1 MELKLYQISIK
12 NFKGVRAFS
21 MTSPP
26 SGAIIVGA
34 NGTGKTTIA
43 DAWYWLLSDQDSI
56 GQSKFNLIG
65 LDSTGNPIAHQDAV
79 VEAVILAD
87 LLEIRLKKI
96 YSQKWTKKRG
106 QAEAELTGHTTEYF
120 FDQVPVSKKIY
131 SEKIS
136 ELIDPAIIRTLSDPW
151 HFCNRMR
158 HEDRRKILVDLAGTV
173 SIDTIISQDHELS
186 ELSSILAKHSPDEA
200 KKIAALNKKAA
211 NKQLDD
217 LPGRIDELRQMMP
230 DTPDRSED
238 ILQFELLEIKKMIL
252 ERTEQI
258 AMMKSSGAIEELRHK
273 RSILRTQIQESARVI
288 RNQAEI
294 KIADMTAILNR
305 NRQWVDENLGRMA
318 ALNRKSS
325 TIGKEISENGNKRL
339 ALMEQWNKISAEA
352 PKIKDTCFAC
362 GQILPHQKISEQVT
376 AFANYKTEQLKKINA
391 EGEKLHAE
399 LKSLQADDEK
409 FHQEFMQ
416 VHELNKKLNIEIEAQ
431 KKEIEAMDKAIETEI
446 AEKNAETASILADLE
461 EKIKNA
467 ENDIS
472 PDLSFEIEALNTLE
486 KDKMEIEKYLLDY
499 AQIEK
504 ISRRIEERENDMID
518 ASAALMDAERR
529 IYLLELLSRRTAEML
544 EKSVSEKFSLI
555 EWKLFEQQVNGGIRE
570 VCEATV
576 GGVPYNTDLNTGHKI
591 LSGLDVIETLS
602 KHYGHYLPVFIDNS
616 ESLTVEKFISTQ
628 MFFLR
633 AEDNKEIDVLTL

>member
-1 MELKLYQISIK
+1 
-12 NFKGVRAFS
+12 
-21 MTSPP
+21 MTAPP

-65 LDSTGNPIAHQDAV
+65 LDSTGNPIAHQDAI
-79 VEAVILAD
+79 VEAVLLAD

-120 FDQVPVSKKIY
+120 FDNVPVSKKIY

-151 HFCNRMR
+151 HFCNRMK

-173 SIDTIISQDHELS
+173 SIDTMISHDNELS
-186 ELSSILAKHSPDEA
+186 ELSSILAKHTPEEA
-200 KKIAALNKKAA
+200 KKIATLDKKSA

-217 LPGRIDELRQMMP
+217 LPSRIDELRQMMP
-230 DTPDRSED
+230 KIPERSEEN
-238 ILQFELLEIKKMIL
+238 LRFELLEIKNMIL
-252 ERTEQI
+252 EKSEQI
-258 AMMKSSGAIEELRHK
+258 AMMKSSGAVEELRHK

-294 KIADMTAILNR
+294 KIADMNAFLNR

-318 ALNRKSS
+318 ALNRKFS

-339 ALMEQWNKISAEA
+339 ALMEQWKKINSET
-352 PKIKDTCFAC
+352 PQVKDTCFAC

-376 AFANYKTEQLKKINA
+376 KFHQYKTDQLKKINA
-391 EGEKLHAE
+391 EGEKLHIE

-409 FHQEFMQ
+409 FRQEFLQ
-416 VHELNKKLNIEIEAQ
+416 IHELNKKLNAEIEAQ
-431 KKEIEAMDKAIETEI
+431 KKDIEAADKAIQTEI
-446 AEKNAETASILADLE
+446 NEKNAETASILADLE

-486 KDKMEIEKYLLDY
+486 TNKMVIEKYLLDY
-499 AQIEK
+499 TQIEK
-504 ISRRIEERENDMID
+504 ISRRITERENEMID
-518 ASAALMDAERR
+518 ASAALMNAERR

-570 VCEATV
+570 TCEATV
-576 GGVPYNTDLNTGHKI
+576 NGVPYNTDLNTGHKI
-591 LSGLDVIETLS
+591 LAGLDVIETLS
-602 KHYGHYLPVFIDNS
+602 KHYGQYFPVFIDNS

-633 AEDNKEIDVLTL
+633 AEDNKELDILTL